1 MEESDQIHTLVI
13 YCEDV
18 TQANAWLNFLNTKLP
33 YNEYKSVEIRDTV
46 PIFSPGFTKTL
57 DIKTSKKKVD
67 VLTKHIALKAFNAH
81 NEAWSGE
88 KSPWDKSTSF
98 KPRGYVNGSFRYLT
112 LYLEEQARGKTSLLG
127 RTSPISPWW

>member
-18 TQANAWLNFLNTKLP
+18 TQANAWLNFLNTKIP
-33 YNEYKSVEIRDTV
+33 CNEHKSAEIKDTV
-46 PIFSPGFTKTL
+46 PILSPGFTKTL

-67 VLTKHIALKAFNAH
+67 VLTHHIALNAFNSH
-81 NEAWSGE
+81 NGAWSGE
-88 KSPWDKSTSF
+88 MIPWDKSTSF

-112 LYLEEQARGKTSLLG
+112 LYLEEQAQGQTSLLG